1 MLDTCHVLFFSS
13 DKFHHIPM
21 ADMGNYQEYLKRMP
35 TPLREAD
42 PAPARLH
49 TFGNP
54 FKLASDKD
62 KVCFREGMV
71 KWLFKG
77 LQINSWMVNENFIK

>member
-1 MLDTCHVLFFSS
+1 
-13 DKFHHIPM
+13 M

-62 KVCFREGMV
+62 KVCLNWV
-71 KWLFKG
+71 
-77 LQINSWMVNENFIK
+77 

>member
-1 MLDTCHVLFFSS
+1 MFFDIT
-13 DKFHHIPM
+13 DKVHSIPM
-21 ADMGNYQEYLKRMP
+21 AEMGNYQEYLKRMP
-35 TPLREAD
+35 SPLREAD

-62 KVCFREGMV
+62 KVKKLEIHF
-71 KWLFKG
+71 L
-77 LQINSWMVNENFIK
+77 